1 MPHGKGAEQANS
13 GTIRGSGAC
22 LRTDL
27 KHGDVQRDIHSHPH
41 IHGDLRLTRCRDLM
55 DDSVHASSL
64 DGIREYL
71 PTPSRFVLKKAS
83 ESHDMTRDRKYI
95 SGCRGA

>member
-1 MPHGKGAEQANS
+1 M

-22 LRTDL
+22 LRTNL
-27 KHGDVQRDIHSHPH
+27 KDSHVQRNIHSHPH
-41 IHGDLRLTRCRDLM
+41 IHGDPRLTRCRDLM
-55 DDSVHASSL
+55 DDSMHVSSL

-83 ESHDMTRDRKYI
+83 ESHDTTRDK
-95 SGCRGA
+95 